1 LGKAEENEWEFLP
14 CMQAGSERE
23 SSEKKREIK
32 MCNMKR
38 LTFGLIYDGKESF
51 FCCRRKILM
60 LEFYVKPAEKGEG
73 KVQQVDEIIVH
84 MRQRS
89 KKAWLIRL
97 FLDDTYMV
105 WKFYSY
111 GSC

>member
-1 LGKAEENEWEFLP
+1 
-14 CMQAGSERE
+14 
-23 SSEKKREIK
+23 
-32 MCNMKR
+32 
-38 LTFGLIYDGKESF
+38 
-51 FCCRRKILM
+51 M